1 MSGMHTRRPTV
12 VVFDLGGVLVD
23 WNPRYLYR
31 TLFDG
36 DDAAMEA
43 FLADVCTPAWND
55 EQDRGRPWNE
65 ACALLVRD
73 HPDKRALIEA
83 WPSRFDETMAGPIP
97 GAVEILAELRAR
109 DVPLY
114 ALSNWSA
121 ETFPRALARFPFLQ
135 WFRGIVISGALQMAK
150 PDPEIFHHLLDAY
163 GLRAE
168 DTVFID
174 DAPRNVA
181 AATSLGMHA
190 VRFTDAA
197 ALRAA
202 LVDLGLLGRGGV
214 READG
219 RT

>member
-1 MSGMHTRRPTV
+1 MHLSRPTI

-31 TLFDG
+31 ALFDG
-36 DDAAMEA
+36 DEAAMER
-43 FLADVCTPAWND
+43 FLAEVCTPAWND
-55 EQDRGRPWNE
+55 EQDRGRPWDE

-97 GAVEILAELRAR
+97 GTVEVLAELRAR

-121 ETFPRALARFPFLQ
+121 ETFPRAQARFPFLA
-135 WFRGIVISGALQMAK
+135 WFRGIVISGALRTAK
-150 PDPEIFHHLLDAY
+150 PDLAIYRHLLDTY

-181 AATSLGMHA
+181 AAASLGMQ
-190 VRFTDAA
+190 VVQFTDAV
-197 ALRAA
+197 ALRASLA
-202 LVDLGLLGRGGV
+202 GLGLLDLAR
-214 READG
+214 
-219 RT
+219 

>member
-1 MSGMHTRRPTV
+1 MATHRPTV

-36 DDAAMEA
+36 DEAAMER
-43 FLADVCTPAWND
+43 FLAEVCTPAWND
-55 EQDRGRPWNE
+55 EQDRGRPFAE

-73 HPDKRALIEA
+73 HPDRRELIEA

-97 GAVEILAELRAR
+97 GTVEVLAELRER
-109 DVPLY
+109 GVPLY

-121 ETFPRALARFPFLQ
+121 ETFPRAQARFPFLQ
-135 WFRGIVISGALQMAK
+135 WFRGIVISGALRVAK
-150 PDPEIFHHLLDAY
+150 PDGGIYRHLLDSY
-163 GLRAE
+163 RLRAE

-174 DAPRNVA
+174 DAPRNVDA
-181 AATSLGMHA
+181 AAALGMHA

-202 LVDLGLLGRGGV
+202 LVRYGLL
-214 READG
+214 DG
-219 RT
+219 TE

>member
-1 MSGMHTRRPTV
+1 MAMPRPTT

-36 DDAAMEA
+36 DEAAMER
-43 FLADVCTPAWND
+43 FLAEVCTPAWND
-55 EQDRGRPWNE
+55 EQDRGRPWDE

-83 WPSRFDETMAGPIP
+83 WPSRFDETMAGPID
-97 GAVEILAELRAR
+97 GTVEILAELRAR

-121 ETFPRALARFPFLQ
+121 ETFPRARARFPFLQ
-135 WFRGIVISGALQMAK
+135 WFRGIVISGALRMAK
-150 PDPEIFHHLLDAY
+150 PDREIYRYLLDTYA
-163 GLRAE
+163 LRAE
-168 DTVFID
+168 DVVFID
-174 DAPRNVA
+174 DAPRNVDVA
-181 AATSLGMHA
+181 ASLGMHA

-197 ALRAA
+197 ALRAT
-202 LVDLGLLGRGGV
+202 LVDLALLDGQASDG
-214 READG
+214 ADNQ
-219 RT
+219 T